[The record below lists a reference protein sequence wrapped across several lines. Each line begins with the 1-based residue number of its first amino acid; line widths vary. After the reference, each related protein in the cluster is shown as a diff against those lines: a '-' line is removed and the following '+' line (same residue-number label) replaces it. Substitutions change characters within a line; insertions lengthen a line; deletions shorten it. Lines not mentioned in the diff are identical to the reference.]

1 MCLSNV
7 FYIDS
12 DGEQKEVMRDVAQM
26 EAHDN
31 GFLLLGL
38 LGEQK
43 FVQGDVRTIDFV
55 DKHSVVLGVNI
66 AKHEQENWKGLE

>member
-43 FVQGDVRTIDFV
+43 FVQGDVRNIDFV
-55 DKHSVVLGVNI
+55 DKHSVVLGENI
-66 AKHEQENWKGLE
+66 ARHE

>member
-7 FYIDS
+7 FYVDLN
-12 DGEQKEVMRDVAQM
+12 GQQQEVMRDVAQM

-31 GFLLLGL
+31 GFLLTGL

-43 FVQGDVRTIDFV
+43 FVQGDVRAIDFV
-55 DKHSVVLGVNI
+55 YKHSVVLDSNI
-66 AKHEQENWKGLE
+66 PNHE

>member
-12 DGEQKEVMRDVAQM
+12 DGQQEEIMQDVAQM

-31 GFLLLGL
+31 GFMLMGL

-43 FVQGDVRTIDFV
+43 FVQGEVKSIDFV
-55 DKHSVVLGVNI
+55 DQHSVVLGI
-66 AKHEQENWKGLE
+66 KTDKA

>member
-12 DGEQKEVMRDVAQM
+12 NGQQQEVMHEVAQM

-31 GFLLLGL
+31 GFLLMGL

-43 FVQGDVRTIDFV
+43 FVRGKVRTIDFV

-66 AKHEQENWKGLE
+66 TKQE

>member
-12 DGEQKEVMRDVAQM
+12 DGNQKEVMRDVAQM
-26 EAHDN
+26 EAQN
-31 GFLLLGL
+31 SGFLLIGL

-43 FVQGDVRTIDFV
+43 FIQGEVRSIDFV
-55 DKHSVVLGVNI
+55 DKHSVVLGANVT
-66 AKHEQENWKGLE
+66 KHEQVSGASF

>member
-12 DGEQKEVMRDVAQM
+12 SGQQQEVMRDVAQI
-26 EAHDN
+26 EAHNN
-31 GFLLLGL
+31 GFLLTGL

-43 FVQGDVRTIDFV
+43 FVQGEVRTIDFV

-66 AKHEQENWKGLE
+66 AKHEQVSSANF

>member
-1 MCLSNV
+1 MCLSNI
-7 FYIDS
+7 FYVDS
-12 DGEQKEVMRDVAQM
+12 NGQQQEVMRDVAWM

-31 GFLLLGL
+31 GFLFVGL

-43 FVQGDVRTIDFV
+43 FVQGEVRTIDFM

-66 AKHEQENWKGLE
+66 ARHEQVSHASF